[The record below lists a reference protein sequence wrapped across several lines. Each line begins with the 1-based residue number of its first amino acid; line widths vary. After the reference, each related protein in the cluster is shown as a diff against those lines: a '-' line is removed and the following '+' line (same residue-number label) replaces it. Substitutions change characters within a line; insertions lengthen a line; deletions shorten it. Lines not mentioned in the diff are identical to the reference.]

1 MAAKQV
7 TISTPARIHFGL
19 FSVGELVE
27 RKFGGVGLM
36 IAQPRTIITARESES
51 LNIIGSEADAC
62 RKALSIWF
70 SNLTTEL
77 QGELGIQSVDSI
89 PANLEIKSCPP
100 RHCGFGSGTQLAL
113 SSAAVV
119 GKLLGLPTQSP
130 EGFASTLERGKRSAI
145 GTHGFCRGGFL
156 VDRGKLENEILA
168 PLDFQAEFPEP
179 WTIVLVRLQDSE
191 FSQGV
196 SGEQEI
202 EAFQTLP
209 PTSQVQRE
217 EMIELVR
224 NQIIPGLV
232 ERDYN
237 RFGESVYEFGRKS
250 GMMFDSI
257 QGGPYQNESVAGLVQ
272 TCREF
277 EVKAVGQS
285 SWGPCVF
292 AIASSDDMAQRLA
305 DHLNDRHGEGV
316 FVEIT
321 KADNVGAAFV
331 DWR

>member
-1 MAAKQV
+1 MAANPV
-7 TISTPARIHFGL
+7 TISAPARIHFGL

-27 RKFGGVGLM
+27 RKFGGIGLM
-36 IAQPRTIITARESES
+36 IAQPRTVITARKSES
-51 LNIIGSEADAC
+51 LNITGPEADAC
-62 RKALSIWF
+62 REALSIWF
-70 SNLTTEL
+70 SNLTNQL
-77 QGELGIQSVDSI
+77 QGELGIETVDSI
-89 PANLEIKSCPP
+89 PASLEIKSSPP

-130 EGFASTLERGKRSAI
+130 EGFASTLNRGKRSAI

-179 WTIVLVRLQDSE
+179 WTIVLVRLRDPQ
-191 FSQGV
+191 FAQGI
-196 SGEQEI
+196 SGQQEI
-202 EAFQTLP
+202 DAFKNLP
-209 PTSQVQRE
+209 PTSPRQRE
-217 EMIELVR
+217 EMIELVK

-232 ERDYN
+232 DRDYN

-257 QGGPYQNESVAGLVQ
+257 QGGPYQNQSVAGLVR
-272 TCREF
+272 TCRDF
-277 EVKAVGQS
+277 GVKAVGQS

-292 AIASSDDMAQRLA
+292 AIASSDETAAELA
-305 DHLNDRHGEGV
+305 EHLNDRHGTGV
-316 FVEIT
+316 AVEIT
-321 KADNVGAAFV
+321 KADNVGAKIIAN
-331 DWR
+331 

>member
-36 IAQPRTIITARESES
+36 IAQPRTI
-51 LNIIGSEADAC
+51 
-62 RKALSIWF
+62 
-70 SNLTTEL
+70 TEL

-119 GKLLGLPTQSP
+119 GKLLELPTQSP

-209 PTSQVQRE
+209 PTSRAQRE

-237 RFGESVYEFGRKS
+237 RFGESVYEFGHKS

-277 EVKAVGQS
+277 GVKAVGQS

-292 AIASSDDMAQRLA
+292 AITSSDDMAQELA

-331 DWR
+331 E